1 MGDKGFMLIE
11 LLVWCLIIA
20 LVVLIALGVQE
31 ERKQKLEFIEYC
43 QTKGFTKD
51 DCKWEWKRMRNGN
64 KSDGFV
70 FVPMPL
76 MGG

>member
-20 LVVLIALGVQE
+20 LVVLIVLGVKE
-31 ERKQKLEFIEYC
+31 ERKQEIEFIEYC

-51 DCKWEWKRMRNGN
+51 DCKWEWKRMKNGERSN
-64 KSDGFV
+64 STLI
-70 FVPMPL
+70 MPISIIR
-76 MGG
+76 

>member
-51 DCKWEWKRMRNGN
+51 DCKWEWKRMKNGERSN
-64 KSDGFV
+64 STLI
-70 FVPMPL
+70 MPISIIR
-76 MGG
+76 